1 LPTDMLTAKIE
12 YGFDQLTTRSGGV
25 LNGPSH
31 VAMGRRAAAA
41 IGHALGSAD
50 EGRMIEAY
58 LNIWR
63 QVHLPHLPA
72 GSRGLTKEEFV
83 RSNLALADDPIARED
98 ALGGLAGTFFELA
111 DADRDGRVDREEFWA
126 FQHGHFPELTRA
138 DLGVA
143 FEYLDTDRDGYLS
156 RDQFTSSIVE
166 YWTSRDPDAP
176 GNWWLGQPV
185 YLRGTSADVGPTV
198 GVGAG
203 PSADADSVRS
213 AVGAST
219 SATHEPEPAPPRA
232 RGTEPAVS
240 PIAAGL
246 PNDSV
251 RGSKATSACDGEQG
265 AESTLSSADVDSLRT
280 LESRATP

>member
-12 YGFDQLTTRSGGV
+12 YGFDQLTMRSGGV

-41 IGHALGSAD
+41 VGHALGSVD

-63 QVHLPHLPA
+63 LAHLPHLPA

-83 RSNLALADDPIARED
+83 RSNLALADDPVTRED
-98 ALGGLAGTFFELA
+98 TLGALAGTFFELA
-111 DADRDGRVDREEFWA
+111 DHDRDERVNREEFWA

-143 FEYLDTDRDGYLS
+143 FDHLDTDRDGYLS
-156 RDQFTSSIVE
+156 RHQFTSSIVE

-176 GNWWLGQPV
+176 GNWWLGRPI
-185 YLRGTSADVGPTV
+185 YLRETPEAE
-198 GVGAG
+198 A
-203 PSADADSVRS
+203 ADAFEGEPAAPEVKTGSGAEHAARQLAVGS
-213 AVGAST
+213 AVEA
-219 SATHEPEPAPPRA
+219 AAPACEDESLNAENLHDLRA
-232 RGTEPAVS
+232 
-240 PIAAGL
+240 
-246 PNDSV
+246 
-251 RGSKATSACDGEQG
+251 
-265 AESTLSSADVDSLRT
+265 
-280 LESRATP
+280 RATP

>member
-12 YGFDQLTTRSGGV
+12 YGFDQLTTRSAGV

-41 IGHALGSAD
+41 IGYALGSVD

-63 QVHLPHLPA
+63 HVHLPHLPA

-83 RSNLALADDPIARED
+83 RSNLALADDPVARED
-98 ALGGLAGTFFELA
+98 TLGGLASTFFELA
-111 DADRDGRVDREEFWA
+111 DADRDGRVNREEFWA

-143 FEYLDTDRDGYLS
+143 FDYLDADRDGYLS
-156 RDQFTSSIVE
+156 RDQFTSAIVE

-176 GNWWLGQPV
+176 GNWWLGQPI
-185 YLRGTSADVGPTV
+185 YLRGTSAEAASDPRGAGAGAT
-198 GVGAG
+198 GVGFAA
-203 PSADADSVRS
+203 PAP
-213 AVGAST
+213 T
-219 SATHEPEPAPPRA
+219 SAPQRPEPAA
-232 RGTEPAVS
+232 S
-240 PIAAGL
+240 PTSAGL
-246 PNDSV
+246 AIDSV
-251 RGSKATSACDGEQG
+251 TELTAPSECDAGQGSESA
-265 AESTLSSADVDSLRT
+265 LSSADVDSLRT
-280 LESRATP
+280 SEARATP